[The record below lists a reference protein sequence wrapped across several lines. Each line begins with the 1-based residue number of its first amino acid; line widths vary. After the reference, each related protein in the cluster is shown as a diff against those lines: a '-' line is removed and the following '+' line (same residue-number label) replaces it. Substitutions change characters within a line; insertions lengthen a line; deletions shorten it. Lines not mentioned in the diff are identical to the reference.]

1 LLAFGGAGP
10 LHAARIAENLG
21 MAGVIIP
28 LFPGVYSAM
37 GLLISDVKHD
47 YVRSKMS
54 PLVDTKLDD
63 IVEIFDE
70 LEGLARED
78 LGEEDF
84 PDKRI
89 AIERAIDMRYA
100 GQGYEITIPCP
111 ASLNADSI
119 QILRSEFDEQHEKM
133 FGHTAPDEAVE
144 IISYRLRGIGRVP
157 PVKLREFAAQGISL
171 EQALR
176 ETRAARFDGKTLDC
190 PVYQRE
196 QIDVGVE
203 LSGPAIVD
211 QLDCTTVIPP
221 GHRARVDK
229 FKNLILAKEQV

>member
-1 LLAFGGAGP
+1 
-10 LHAARIAENLG
+10 
-21 MAGVIIP
+21 
-28 LFPGVYSAM
+28 M

-54 PLVDTKLDD
+54 PLAKTKLDGV
-63 IVEIFDE
+63 IEIFNE
-70 LEGLARED
+70 LEGQARKD

-84 PDKRI
+84 PEERI

-100 GQGYEITIPCP
+100 GQGYELTIPCP
-111 ASLNADSI
+111 ASLNADSM
-119 QILRSEFDEQHEKM
+119 QILRAEFDKQHEKM

-144 IISYRLRGIGRVP
+144 IISYRLRGIGKVP
-157 PVKLREFAAQGISL
+157 PVKLREFAPQGISL
-171 EQALR
+171 EKALR
-176 ETRAARFDGKTLDC
+176 ETRATRFDGKNLDC

-196 QIDVGVE
+196 HIDVGVSV
-203 LSGPAIVD
+203 SGPAIID

-229 FKNLILAKEQV
+229 FKNLIFTKDQD